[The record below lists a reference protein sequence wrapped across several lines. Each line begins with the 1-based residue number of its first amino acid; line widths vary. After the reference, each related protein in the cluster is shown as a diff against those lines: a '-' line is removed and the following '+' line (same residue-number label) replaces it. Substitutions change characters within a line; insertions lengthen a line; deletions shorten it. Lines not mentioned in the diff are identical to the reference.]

1 MNGYSSEYHEVDE
14 IDCLYI
20 RIITRCDGDRHG
32 GVYGIVSRTFTDDLC
47 STGLNISR
55 LEQWTNIFALSSSS
69 ILNTR
74 SMVSDCYIV

>member
-32 GVYGIVSRTFTDDLC
+32 GVYGIHSITDF
-47 STGLNISR
+47 NR
-55 LEQWTNIFALSSSS
+55 
-69 ILNTR
+69 
-74 SMVSDCYIV
+74 